1 MSCRKKFK
9 MNCQERVKMSCRE
22 RVNIPSQGWE
32 VLAVEMEPAAAG
44 DATTEKV
51 SIAVQYYI
59 IIQFLLQ
66 LRTYRKGIYQR
77 TTPGF
82 LADFFSNIFPPATP
96 TLTHYLSQTLPRSP
110 FPISA
115 PPPDHRF

>member
-1 MSCRKKFK
+1 
-9 MNCQERVKMSCRE
+9 MSCRE
-22 RVNIPSQGWE
+22 RVNIPSQGGD
-32 VLAVEMEPAAAG
+32 VLTVETEPAVAG
-44 DATTEKV
+44 DDTTEKV
-51 SIAVQYYI
+51 SIVV

-82 LADFFSNIFPPATP
+82 LADFFRNVFPPATP